1 MLEKIFGKKS
11 TGVVY
16 ILCAAFLLLM
26 LAGSA
31 VLYFTREGGSL
42 FTLVGYAAYTA
53 IELVLISLPVFVQK
67 KWRLYIPPAI
77 EIGICLYAVL
87 FLTGSLYYDPKT
99 DIQVSV
105 TPFVG
110 GFVFAMTVFS
120 ILYSVSSL
128 RAEKK
133 SRRPSPL
140 RVSVMTF
147 FATELLVAVFYLTIY
162 LIGLAVRA
170 VTPGDITEFLT
181 YSTAH
186 QGGNFVFCVIG
197 YFTARSR
204 RAERYK
210 IRSFKDADA
219 AELDALKEKDRT
231 QYTVIKNISE
241 DDTDYRKLMRR
252 AKANFFVGR
261 IVYLAVYAVYL
272 VHTCITFASRGR
284 LGILIIVCLAAGFA
298 LTALVYVYE
307 YYLFRKGSPN
317 QRLRRLKIGKQT
329 RAMRR
334 CLPFSPPEWRY
345 SISAFCFTICS
356 ENPANIHPSEIRH
369 RRQRAG
375 KTKKRLCFRSIQRKQ
390 RELPLC
396 RAEFQTAVQSAIRTM
411 RTALRA
417 AMRTAVLATLRNPLF
432 YFDRTRNF
440 RERKRIKLKTAEAFL
455 PPPFFHR

>member
-16 ILCAAFLLLM
+16 IVCAGFLLLS
-26 LAGSA
+26 LAGA
-31 VLYFTREGGSL
+31 VALYFTREGGSL

-87 FLTGSLYYDPKT
+87 FLTGNLYYDPRT

-133 SRRPSPL
+133 SRNPSPL
-140 RVSVMTF
+140 RVSVLTF
-147 FATELLVAVFYLTIY
+147 FATELVVVVFYLSVY
-162 LIGLAVRA
+162 LVALAVRA
-170 VTPGDITEFLT
+170 VTPGDITKFLA

-186 QGGNFVFCVIG
+186 QGGNLVFCVIG

-210 IRSFKDADA
+210 IRSFKNTDT
-219 AELDALKEKDRT
+219 AELDALKAKNKT

-252 AKANFFVGR
+252 ARANFLFGR
-261 IVYLAVYAVYL
+261 IVYLVVYAAYL
-272 VHTCITFASRGR
+272 VHTCITFASRGS
-284 LGILIIVCLAAGFA
+284 LGVLIIVFLAAGFV

-307 YYLFRKGSPN
+307 YYLFRKGAPN
-317 QRLRRLKIGKQT
+317 QRLRRLKIGKAAVRVYSLLLIITASFAADSGGEPLSSLFSAIMASFNLCVLFYNLFGKPRKYPSAKKAAQT
-329 RAMRR
+329 A
-334 CLPFSPPEWRY
+334 E
-345 SISAFCFTICS
+345 S
-356 ENPANIHPSEIRH
+356 EDTEEDP
-369 RRQRAG
+369 
-375 KTKKRLCFRSIQRKQ
+375 L
-390 RELPLC
+390 LPLQE
-396 RAEFQTAVQSAIRTM
+396 AEGGAPSPSSQEGDAGDDSIGDTDDANSASCDD
-411 RTALRA
+411 AGDGSGDA
-417 AMRTAVLATLRNPLF
+417 P
-432 YFDRTRNF
+432 
-440 RERKRIKLKTAEAFL
+440 
-455 PPPFFHR
+455 

>member
-1 MLEKIFGKKS
+1 MRGNAMLEKIFGKKS

-31 VLYFTREGGSL
+31 ALYFTREGGSL

-140 RVSVMTF
+140 RVSAMTF

-170 VTPGDITEFLT
+170 VTPGDITEFLA

-186 QGGNFVFCVIG
+186 QGGNFVFWVMG

-204 RAERYK
+204 RAVRYNFG
-210 IRSFKDADA
+210 SFKDADA
-219 AELDALKEKDRT
+219 AKLDALKEKDRT

-317 QRLRRLKIGKQT
+317 QRLRRLKVGKAAVRVYSLSLVLAASFAADAGNAPLSSLFSAGMAVFNLCVLFYNLFGKPRKYPSVRNTAQT
-329 RAMRR
+329 AE
-334 CLPFSPPEWRY
+334 S
-345 SISAFCFTICS
+345 
-356 ENPANIHPSEIRH
+356 
-369 RRQRAG
+369 G
-375 KTKKRLCFRSIQRKQ
+375 KDEEAPL
-390 RELPLC
+390 LPL
-396 RAEFQTAVQSAIRTM
+396 
-411 RTALRA
+411 
-417 AMRTAVLATLRNPLF
+417 
-432 YFDRTRNF
+432 Y
-440 RERKRIKLKTAEAFL
+440 TAEAEGTPSL
-455 PPPFFHR
+455 QSGVSGGGSIGDTDDADSTSRGDADGGSGDAP

>member
-31 VLYFTREGGSL
+31 ALYFTREGGSL

-140 RVSVMTF
+140 RVSAMTF

-170 VTPGDITEFLT
+170 VTPGDITEFLA

-284 LGILIIVCLAAGFA
+284 PGILIIVCLAAGFA

-317 QRLRRLKIGKQT
+317 QRLRRLKIGKAAV
-329 RAMRR
+329 RV
-334 CLPFSPPEWRY
+334 Y
-345 SISAFCFTICS
+345 SLS
-356 ENPANIHPSEIRH
+356 
-369 RRQRAG
+369 
-375 KTKKRLCFRSIQRKQ
+375 L
-390 RELPLC
+390 
-396 RAEFQTAVQSAIRTM
+396 
-411 RTALRA
+411 
-417 AMRTAVLATLRNPLF
+417 VLATSFAADAGNAPLSSLFSAGMAVFNLCVLF
-432 YFDRTRNF
+432 YNLFGKPRKYPSVRNTAQ
-440 RERKRIKLKTAEAFL
+440 TAESGKDEEAHLL
-455 PPPFFHR
+455 PLYTPQAEGNPSLQS

>member
-31 VLYFTREGGSL
+31 ALYFTREGGSL

-186 QGGNFVFCVIG
+186 QGGNFLFCVIG

-317 QRLRRLKIGKQT
+317 QRLRRLKIGNVRKTPQISIRPKYGT
-329 RAMRR
+329 DGRERERRRSASASALYSGSRGNSLFAERSFRRRFNRRYGRCGQRFVRR
-334 CLPFSPPEWRY
+334 CGRRFWRRSVIPFSILTGRG
-345 SISAFCFTICS
+345 IFGSA
-356 ENPANIHPSEIRH
+356 N
-369 RRQRAG
+369 G
-375 KTKKRLCFRSIQRKQ
+375 
-390 RELPLC
+390 
-396 RAEFQTAVQSAIRTM
+396 
-411 RTALRA
+411 
-417 AMRTAVLATLRNPLF
+417 
-432 YFDRTRNF
+432 
-440 RERKRIKLKTAEAFL
+440 
-455 PPPFFHR
+455 

>member
-26 LAGSA
+26 LAGSV

-140 RVSVMTF
+140 RVSAMTF

-170 VTPGDITEFLT
+170 VTPGDITEFLA

-317 QRLRRLKIGKQT
+317 QRLRRLKIGKAAV
-329 RAMRR
+329 RV
-334 CLPFSPPEWRY
+334 Y
-345 SISAFCFTICS
+345 SLFLIIAASFA
-356 ENPANIHPSEIRH
+356 AD
-369 RRQRAG
+369 AG
-375 KTKKRLCFRSIQRKQ
+375 VKAS
-390 RELPLC
+390 
-396 RAEFQTAVQSAIRTM
+396 V
-411 RTALRA
+411 
-417 AMRTAVLATLRNPLF
+417 
-432 YFDRTRNF
+432 
-440 RERKRIKLKTAEAFL
+440 
-455 PPPFFHR
+455 